1 MGMAS
6 SRRYGMQEITMVT
19 TSTDSEWKVSRAESS
34 SIIKWYALGNT
45 YRGDTPTIDFSGN
58 VGRETV
64 VAKSSRGL
72 TYLECS
78 AELTEL
84 DASKNSCLTHL
95 KCNGTRLKILEVSK
109 NTLLTH
115 LECVSTELAELD
127 VSKNLSLTYLNCN
140 DCGDLAELDV
150 SKNTL
155 LTFLS
160 CYHKMNNL
168 TTIYVN
174 QTQLNNIPSGW
185 QKEASATYVL
195 KQ

>member
-1 MGMAS
+1 MGMSS
-6 SRRYGMQEITMVT
+6 SRRYGSPPIQTITMVT
-19 TSTDSEWKVSRAESS
+19 TSTESEWKVSRAESS

-64 VAKSSRGL
+64 VVKSSRGL

-127 VSKNLSLTYLNCN
+127 VSKN
-140 DCGDLAELDV
+140 
-150 SKNTL
+150 TL